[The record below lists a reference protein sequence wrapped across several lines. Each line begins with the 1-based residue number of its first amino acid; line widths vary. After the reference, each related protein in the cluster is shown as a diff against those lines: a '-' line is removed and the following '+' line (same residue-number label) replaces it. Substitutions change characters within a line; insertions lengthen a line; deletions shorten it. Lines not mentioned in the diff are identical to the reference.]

1 MDNTSIKNN
10 IYNIRKSR
18 KMTQEE
24 VANLVEISVT
34 AYRDLERGNPS
45 IVNPNVVKLA
55 DAMAISTEELVLGYY
70 PTQAQDIS
78 VEDVR
83 EEYGSKVDILERR
96 IAQLE
101 KLVDSLEETIA
112 SKNEIIA
119 MLKKM
124 LAEQK

>member
-24 VANLVEISVT
+24 VANLLEISVT
-34 AYRDLERGNPS
+34 AYRELERGNTS

-55 DAMAISTEELVLGYY
+55 DAMDISTEELVLGYY

-96 IAQLE
+96 IVQLE

>member
-24 VANLVEISVT
+24 VANLLEISVT
-34 AYRDLERGNPS
+34 AYRELERGNTS
-45 IVNPNVVKLA
+45 IVNPNIVKLA
-55 DAMAISTEELVLGYY
+55 DAMDISTEELVLGYY

>member
-24 VANLVEISVT
+24 VANLLEISVT
-34 AYRDLERGNPS
+34 AYRELERGNTS

-55 DAMAISTEELVLGYY
+55 DAMDISTEELVLGYY

-112 SKNEIIA
+112 SKNEIIT

>member
-24 VANLVEISVT
+24 VANLLEISVT
-34 AYRDLERGNPS
+34 AYRELERGNTS
-45 IVNPNVVKLA
+45 IINPNVVKLA
-55 DAMAISTEELVLGYY
+55 DAMDISTEELVLGYY

>member
-24 VANLVEISVT
+24 VANLLGISVT
-34 AYRDLERGNPS
+34 AYRELERGNTS

-55 DAMAISTEELVLGYY
+55 DAMDISTEELVLGYY

>member
-24 VANLVEISVT
+24 VANLLEISVT
-34 AYRDLERGNPS
+34 AYRELERGNTS

-55 DAMAISTEELVLGYY
+55 DAMDISTEELVLGYY

>member
-24 VANLVEISVT
+24 VANLLEISVT
-34 AYRDLERGNPS
+34 AYRELERGNTS
-45 IVNPNVVKLA
+45 IVHPNVVKLA
-55 DAMAISTEELVLGYY
+55 DAMDISTEELVLGYY

>member
-10 IYNIRKSR
+10 IYNIRRSR

-24 VANLVEISVT
+24 VANLLDISVT
-34 AYRDLERGNPS
+34 AYRELERGGTS

-55 DAMAISTEELVLGYY
+55 DAMDISTEELVLGYY
-70 PTQAQDIS
+70 PVQAQDIS
-78 VEDVR
+78 IEDIR
-83 EEYGSKVDILERR
+83 EEYGSRVNMLEQRV
-96 IAQLE
+96 AQLE

>member
-24 VANLVEISVT
+24 VANLLEISVT
-34 AYRDLERGNPS
+34 AYRELERGNTS

-55 DAMAISTEELVLGYY
+55 DAMDISTEELVLGYY

-78 VEDVR
+78 VEDIR

>member
-24 VANLVEISVT
+24 VANLLEISVT
-34 AYRDLERGNPS
+34 AYRELERGNTS

-55 DAMAISTEELVLGYY
+55 EAMDISTEELVLGYY

-83 EEYGSKVDILERR
+83 EEYGSKVDMLERR

>member
-24 VANLVEISVT
+24 VANLLEISVT
-34 AYRDLERGNPS
+34 AYRELERGNTS

-55 DAMAISTEELVLGYY
+55 DAMDISTEELVLGYY

-83 EEYGSKVDILERR
+83 EEYGSKVDMLERR

>member
-24 VANLVEISVT
+24 VANLLEISVT
-34 AYRDLERGNPS
+34 AYRELERGNTS

-55 DAMAISTEELVLGYY
+55 DAMDISTEELVLGYY

-83 EEYGSKVDILERR
+83 EEYGSKVDILEKR